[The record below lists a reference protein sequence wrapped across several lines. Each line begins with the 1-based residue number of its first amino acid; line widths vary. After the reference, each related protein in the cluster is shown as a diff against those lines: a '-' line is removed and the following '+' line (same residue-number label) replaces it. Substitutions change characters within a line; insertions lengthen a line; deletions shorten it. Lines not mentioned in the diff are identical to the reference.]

1 MSCVLGIMA
10 FIAIFVGEVIK
21 FTLKIVFFPFT
32 IFSIISA
39 AETERKIEEIRIAN
53 QKNIEDQ
60 KRMKSFYK
68 VKLDTFYDHRGYND
82 YYDFYVGDG
91 KHLYLKESTMLPE
104 DAVKYGYLPKKEAK
118 AEYNKKMVEICKILN
133 LPISLI

>member
-1 MSCVLGIMA
+1 MGCILGFVA
-10 FIAIFVGEVIK
+10 FIAIFVTEVIK

-39 AETERKIEEIRIAN
+39 AETERKIERI
-53 QKNIEDQ
+53 KKEREEDIENQ

-68 VKLDTFYDHRGYND
+68 VKLDAFYDHRGYND

>member
-1 MSCVLGIMA
+1 MNCIVGLLALVLFYTVKTLNLA
-10 FIAIFVGEVIK
+10 LKVI
-21 FTLKIVFFPFT
+21 FFPIT
-32 IFSIISA
+32 ISSMISS
-39 AETERKIEEIRIAN
+39 AETEKKIEQIRRERE
-53 QKNIEDQ
+53 KNAEDQ